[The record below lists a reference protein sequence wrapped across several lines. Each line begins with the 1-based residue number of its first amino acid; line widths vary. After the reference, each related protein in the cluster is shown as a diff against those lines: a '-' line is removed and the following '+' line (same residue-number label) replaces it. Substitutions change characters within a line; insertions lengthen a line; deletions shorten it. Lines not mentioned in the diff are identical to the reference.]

1 MFLKKTKA
9 LYMLF
14 FINILFCFQ
23 IDIFNQDSK
32 VIIDDKPID
41 SPFLGGLN
49 YPRNQWID
57 LDNDNINELMIL
69 DEDGC
74 LRLYEY
80 ITPENGLGNPFFN
93 IIDTSYG
100 NICGMSWF
108 SVEDFNQDGDLE
120 LACQSLDSG
129 NQVHIYDIVANE
141 FTLIGT
147 VIDSNDNPIISDA
160 SMVPTFADID
170 NDGDF
175 DFFTGNVIGTVTFYE
190 NVGMEFGLP
199 VLNLVSFQWQN
210 IWITGPS
217 RHGASAIAFI
227 DIDLD
232 DDLDL
237 FWGDYFQRSL
247 YFIENVGS
255 SESPIMSNDN
265 IVSDF
270 PYNDP
275 IYTTGRNMPSFNDID
290 LDGDL
295 DLFISVLGGDG
306 GIQLSENFLFYENS
320 DNIFSLKTTDFM
332 NTIDLNSNVAPKV
345 IDIDS
350 DGDFDLFIGQDYNTS
365 SFPIRGRIY
374 FFRNIGTDGQNIFEL
389 EDDEFLGNDIGN
401 SLVPTFADIDSDA
414 DLDLFIGD
422 YNGNIIF
429 YENIGDSNSM
439 NFIYNSNLEGI
450 ELNTYISPTFV
461 DIDSDGDLDLFAGG
475 NSGMLHFYRNTGSS
489 SNFNFELVIDSFFD
503 IDVGSRSHPA
513 FIDYDSD
520 GDYDLI
526 IGSHNQNIKVYQN
539 IGDSFYPNYVEFE
552 CGSIPYYG
560 LNTKPDFYNQNDTI
574 YSLTGISTGGILA
587 SRLNYNIGDVNADN
601 LINVID
607 AVIIINYIVGD
618 SELSFCL
625 ESGDLNS
632 DQFVDILDIVML
644 INQIIS

>member
-1 MFLKKTKA
+1 
-9 LYMLF
+9 
-14 FINILFCFQ
+14 
-23 IDIFNQDSK
+23 
-32 VIIDDKPID
+32 
-41 SPFLGGLN
+41 
-49 YPRNQWID
+49 
-57 LDNDNINELMIL
+57 
-69 DEDGC
+69 
-74 LRLYEY
+74 
-80 ITPENGLGNPFFN
+80 
-93 IIDTSYG
+93 
-100 NICGMSWF
+100 
-108 SVEDFNQDGDLE
+108 
-120 LACQSLDSG
+120 
-129 NQVHIYDIVANE
+129 
-141 FTLIGT
+141 
-147 VIDSNDNPIISDA
+147 
-160 SMVPTFADID
+160 
-170 NDGDF
+170 
-175 DFFTGNVIGTVTFYE
+175 
-190 NVGMEFGLP
+190 
-199 VLNLVSFQWQN
+199 
-210 IWITGPS
+210 
-217 RHGASAIAFI
+217 
-227 DIDLD
+227 
-232 DDLDL
+232 
-237 FWGDYFQRSL
+237 
-247 YFIENVGS
+247 
-255 SESPIMSNDN
+255 
-265 IVSDF
+265 
-270 PYNDP
+270 
-275 IYTTGRNMPSFNDID
+275 MPSFNDID

-475 NSGMLHFYRNTGSS
+475 NSGMLHFYRNIGSS